1 MCTEDFVHMLQRT
14 GRRGDVRLDALLAI
28 AADVAAFFGR
38 EMPGK
43 VYKTGPIGAA
53 GATA

>member
-1 MCTEDFVHMLQRT
+1 MN
-14 GRRGDVRLDALLAI
+14 LAI
-28 AADVAAFFGR
+28 VQPVAGASAKRFPYREDVAAFFGR

-43 VYKTGPIGAA
+43 VYKTGAIGSA